1 MFQVMIASSY
11 KEFIAGL
18 TLLVKNNF
26 IPMSRIDDAVKR
38 ILRVK
43 FTMGLFESP
52 YADNSFVN
60 YLGSQ
65 VRQFIWITFEEI
77 LFY

>member
-1 MFQVMIASSY
+1 MVPDNY
-11 KEFIAGL
+11 TEFMSGL
-18 TLLVKNNF
+18 TSLVRSNS

-43 FTMGLFESP
+43 FTMGLFENP
-52 YADNSFVN
+52 IADYSMTN

-65 VRQFIWITFEEI
+65 VSYKSYFSPFQRQMQLQE
-77 LFY
+77 